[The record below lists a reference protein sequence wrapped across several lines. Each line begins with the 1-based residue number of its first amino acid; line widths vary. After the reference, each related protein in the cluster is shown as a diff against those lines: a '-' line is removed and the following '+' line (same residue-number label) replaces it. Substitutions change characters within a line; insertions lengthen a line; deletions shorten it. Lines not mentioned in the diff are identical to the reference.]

1 MGKKILGTNIAGIL
15 SRSLGPISLS
25 GTLLSVTAGT
35 RNSADLG
42 AGHQPTYTSY
52 PCKGFTDRLDK
63 GVFPDT
69 IIQRSTRAILILGD
83 TVAVVPKVAD
93 KITFEGTTGL
103 VVAVERDPDAAT
115 YLCAVKD

>member
-1 MGKKILGTNIAGIL
+1 MGNKILGTDIAGIL
-15 SRSLGPISLS
+15 KNALGPIALS
-25 GTLLSVTAGT
+25 GTLLSVARGS
-35 RNSADLG
+35 RSSADLG

-52 PCKGFTDRLDK
+52 AFKGFTDQLDK

-69 IIQRSTRAILILGD
+69 IVQRSTRAILVLGD
-83 TVAVVPKVAD
+83 TVAVPPKVAD
-93 KITFEGTTGL
+93 KILFEGTTGL